1 MAKKKTNS
9 LTELVEGFFRKSPSV
24 SIKFNMLFSKLK
36 LNRTEKSGLRESLND
51 LVKSNVLIKKGKS
64 YEMNLKSRHYEGKI
78 ILSGKNEFF
87 AEIGTE
93 EGAVTLPVKKRNL
106 LTALEGDKVKVSI
119 IEYAY
124 SEEREAIVEEILKRD
139 KHRIVGKLE
148 FSSRGE
154 DYAFVIPDDRKF
166 RKDIFIPKAY
176 LKDAKNKDK
185 VICEILNWEYQ
196 DLSPEGK
203 IIQVLGKAGDVK
215 TEFKALIKKY
225 GLTKIFPKAVRDE
238 LRQMEDEGLFNI
250 SREEIAK
257 RVDLRDEIIFTID
270 PATAKD
276 HDDAVSI
283 ELMDSGNYMLGVH
296 IADVSHYV
304 TEGSALDE
312 EALTRGTS
320 VYLMNDVVPM
330 LPEKLSNDIC
340 SLKQGVDR
348 LSFSVFMEID
358 KNGGIVKFDLKK
370 SVINSKKKFSYE
382 EVQKILDDG
391 KGLYYDTLSMMND
404 VHRLLFKKRLEE
416 GSLDFESTEVDI
428 DISDE
433 GLIENIKPK
442 VRLESM
448 RLIEDFMLAA
458 NKCITLF
465 AERHKKK
472 PPFVYR
478 IHDVPDKKRMKELAQ
493 FVKQFGINL
502 NPESK
507 ESLQDMLVQIQ
518 GKPEEFLIN
527 EITIRSMAKAIYSE
541 ENIGHYGL
549 GFGHYSHFTSP
560 IRRFPDLIVHR
571 ILFETMNNINQK
583 RIQHYTKIL
592 PEVCK
597 KSTEME
603 ISAVQAER
611 EAIKILQCQ
620 YMEKHVGDTFSG
632 IISGI
637 TEHGI
642 YVEIME
648 TMIEGMIRLRDLHD
662 DYYILDERNYQIVG
676 RHRRKRYRLGDR
688 IKVKV
693 FKVNTENKWI
703 DLVIAN

>member
-1 MAKKKTNS
+1 
-9 LTELVEGFFRKSPSV
+9 
-24 SIKFNMLFSKLK
+24 
-36 LNRTEKSGLRESLND
+36 
-51 LVKSNVLIKKGKS
+51 
-64 YEMNLKSRHYEGKI
+64 
-78 ILSGKNEFF
+78 
-87 AEIGTE
+87 
-93 EGAVTLPVKKRNL
+93 
-106 LTALEGDKVKVSI
+106 
-119 IEYAY
+119 
-124 SEEREAIVEEILKRD
+124 
-139 KHRIVGKLE
+139 
-148 FSSRGE
+148 
-154 DYAFVIPDDRKF
+154 
-166 RKDIFIPKAY
+166 
-176 LKDAKNKDK
+176 
-185 VICEILNWEYQ
+185 
-196 DLSPEGK
+196 
-203 IIQVLGKAGDVK
+203 
-215 TEFKALIKKY
+215 
-225 GLTKIFPKAVRDE
+225 
-238 LRQMEDEGLFNI
+238 
-250 SREEIAK
+250 
-257 RVDLRDEIIFTID
+257 
-270 PATAKD
+270 
-276 HDDAVSI
+276 
-283 ELMDSGNYMLGVH
+283 
-296 IADVSHYV
+296 
-304 TEGSALDE
+304 
-312 EALTRGTS
+312 
-320 VYLMNDVVPM
+320 
-330 LPEKLSNDIC
+330 
-340 SLKQGVDR
+340 
-348 LSFSVFMEID
+348 
-358 KNGGIVKFDLKK
+358 
-370 SVINSKKKFSYE
+370 
-382 EVQKILDDG
+382 
-391 KGLYYDTLSMMND
+391 
-404 VHRLLFKKRLEE
+404 
-416 GSLDFESTEVDI
+416 
-428 DISDE
+428 
-433 GLIENIKPK
+433 
-442 VRLESM
+442 M

-507 ESLQDMLVQIQ
+507 ESLQAMLVQIQ

-571 ILFETMNNINQK
+571 ILFETMNNISQK
-583 RIQHYTKIL
+583 RIQHYMKIL

-611 EAIKILQCQ
+611 EAVKILQCQ

-648 TMIEGMIRLRDLHD
+648 TMIEGMVRLRDLHD

-703 DLVIAN
+703 DLVIEG